1 VHLRRERLDWEK
13 VPVCM
18 TRVMNAA
25 YLRAGEERYAKKNKT
40 YGIATLR
47 RKHPMIDGD
56 TVILEYIG
64 T

>member
-1 VHLRRERLDWEK
+1 MATTNRIRTLLW
-13 VPVCM
+13 
-18 TRVMNAA
+18 
-25 YLRAGEERYAKKNKT
+25 L

-47 RKHPMIDGD
+47 RKHLMIDGD

>member
-1 VHLRRERLDWEK
+1 
-13 VPVCM
+13 M

-47 RKHPMIDGD
+47 RKHLMIDGD